1 MNMAAGAMDP
11 NEEAITM
18 NPIQPQQQGLYGER
32 RKLPVLAGFLSLM
45 PGLGQIYIGY
55 YRRGFTHILIVAS
68 VITLLSSHG
77 DNEVKPFLAL
87 FLAFFWLYNVMDAIR
102 TAGLYNDAVAGM
114 APEDL
119 RRELVLPGKGGS
131 IAGGAG
137 LIALG
142 VLFFLNTMFDVPLT
156 WLKDWWPVAP
166 IGFGIYL
173 LIRGIQDR
181 RDRGESGR

>member
-1 MNMAAGAMDP
+1 MTMGAEVLKP
-11 NEEAITM
+11 SEEAISM
-18 NPIQPQQQGLYGER
+18 NPMQPQQTDRYGER
-32 RKLPVLAGFLSLM
+32 RKLPVLAGFLSMM

-68 VITLLSSHG
+68 VITLLSSH
-77 DNEVKPFLAL
+77 DSEPIRPFLGI

-131 IAGGAG
+131 IPGGLG
-137 LIALG
+137 LIVLG
-142 VLFFLNTMFDVPLT
+142 VLFFLNTMFDVPMT

-166 IGFGIYL
+166 IGFGLYL

-181 RDRGESGR
+181 RERNEA